1 MSDPKTS
8 TYLISDARKALAQSR
23 LSSALASLAEAANA
37 LGDWETGRAV
47 TELSDAY
54 SALLNYMSLGVADP
68 ERHNLYHSFLRTAAE
83 LCDDLSRADSVR
95 HADTAYARTRRT
107 LQALPGRGDLTQF
120 YSAPAPLRD
129 RFDALWTSPRLT
141 AAEQDAL
148 QNFFTAPTLFKEET
162 PTGREAAQFMAAGA
176 LTLALLSMFD
186 VRKLHLLLDGC
197 SLPSA
202 PLRARCI
209 VGVTLAVLQHSN
221 RIADYPDAAARL
233 TELLS
238 REECAAAMCEIQQ
251 QALLTLAT
259 PHIEKS
265 LREDILPEVMRQAK
279 NMGTP
284 KAGDNID
291 IDEIARQL
299 DPEGQDTAVWNVEA
313 DAPWRRKIQEIQKFA
328 EQGADV
334 FLPTFK
340 QLMQRMPFFNV
351 VANWFCPFTAE
362 HPDFPIR
369 SANSSFVQAFM
380 AQSMACETDKFA
392 FCFIADSFSSFT
404 GGAAGAALG
413 EQLKKMLE
421 ENDIAARFNA
431 ADAPPRSFLEEL
443 RVYMKDLRRFFSLS
457 PYRRDGASPLQQH
470 LLMTDNQWLAPALGH
485 PAALIAAADI
495 AMHVQSFANAYRLY
509 SDYLCHTT
517 VIEPQAHAEALQKLG
532 YCREQLG
539 ELVDAEEVY
548 NKALLL
554 CGDNSWVLARLAK
567 LHSRRADYV
576 GAAELYDRVA
586 QLTEETDTTPLVR
599 AAECYLLAAMPEEAR
614 QRLFKADYL
623 KPEQPRTRRA
633 LAWSSLLMEKYEDA
647 NRLYS
652 WLLERQP
659 TAADCQNAAH
669 LAWLTRSLPEALP
682 LYRRALQLSEAG
694 TPPAALFRADR
705 SFLLSHGLKEEDLQL
720 AADLLEAN
728 MP

>member
-8 TYLISDARKALAQSR
+8 TYLISDAQKALAQSR

-47 TELSDAY
+47 SELSNAY

-68 ERHNLYHSFLRTAAE
+68 DRHNLYHSFLRTAAE
-83 LCDDLSRADSVR
+83 LCDDLSRVDSVR

-107 LQALPGRGDLTQF
+107 LQALPGRGDLMQL

-162 PTGREAAQFMAAGA
+162 PTGREAAQLMAAGA

-197 SLPSA
+197 SSPSA

-238 REECAAAMCEIQQ
+238 REECAAAVCEIQQ

-299 DPEGQDTAVWNVEA
+299 DPEGQETAVWNVEA

-380 AQSMACETDKFA
+380 AQPMACETDKFA

-457 PYRRDGASPLQQH
+457 PYRRDGVSPLQQH
-470 LLMTDNQWLAPALGH
+470 LLMTDNQWLAPALQR
-485 PAALIAAADI
+485 PDALIAAADI
-495 AMHVQSFANAYRLY
+495 ALHVQSFDNAYRLY
-509 SDYLCHTT
+509 SDYLNHPEGT
-517 VIEPQAHAEALQKLG
+517 EPQAQAEALQKLG

-539 ELVDAEEVY
+539 EPVDAEEAY
-548 NKALLL
+548 GKALLL
-554 CGDNSWVLARLAK
+554 SGDNPWVLARLAR
-567 LHSRRADYV
+567 LHSRRADYA
-576 GAAELYDRVA
+576 GAAALYDRVA
-586 QLTEETDTTPLVR
+586 QLTDEADTTPLVR

-614 QRLFKADYL
+614 QRLYKADYL
-623 KPEQPRTRRA
+623 RPEQPRTRRA

-647 NRLYS
+647 ERLYS

-728 MP
+728 LP

>member
-47 TELSDAY
+47 SELSNAY

-68 ERHNLYHSFLRTAAE
+68 DRHNLYHSFLRTAAE

-107 LQALPGRGDLTQF
+107 LQALPGRGDLMQL

-162 PTGREAAQFMAAGA
+162 PTGREAAQLMAAGA

-186 VRKLHLLLDGC
+186 VRKLQLLLDGC
-197 SLPSA
+197 SAPAA

-209 VGVTLAVLQHSN
+209 VGIVLAVLQHGG
-221 RIADYPDAAARL
+221 RLADYPDAAAQL
-233 TELLS
+233 TALFS
-238 REECAAAMCEIQQ
+238 REECAEAVREIQR

-259 PHIEKS
+259 RQIEKS

-284 KAGDNID
+284 PADGKVDF
-291 IDEIARQL
+291 DEIARQL
-299 DPEGQDTAVWNVEA
+299 DAGSHDAAEWSVEA
-313 DAPWRRKIQEIQKFA
+313 DAPWRRKILEIQKFA

-334 FLPTFK
+334 FLPTFQ
-340 QLMQRMPFFNV
+340 QLMRRMPFFNV
-351 VANWFCPFTAE
+351 VSNWFCPFME
-362 HPDFPIR
+362 DCPDFPAR
-369 SANSSFVQAFM
+369 GASSSFMRAFM
-380 AQSMACETDKFA
+380 AQPVACETDKYA
-392 FCFIADSFSSFT
+392 FSFVVDSFSSFT

-457 PYRRDGASPLQQH
+457 PYRRDGVSPLQQH
-470 LLMTDNQWLAPALGH
+470 LLMTDNQWLAPALQR
-485 PAALIAAADI
+485 PDALIAAADI
-495 AMHVQSFANAYRLY
+495 ALHVQSFDNAYRLY
-509 SDYLCHTT
+509 SDYLNHPEGT
-517 VIEPQAHAEALQKLG
+517 EPQAQAEALQKLG

-539 ELVDAEEVY
+539 EPVDAEEVY

-614 QRLFKADYL
+614 QRLFKADYI

-647 NRLYS
+647 ERLYS

-705 SFLLSHGLKEEDLQL
+705 SFLLSNGLKEEDLQL

>member
-47 TELSDAY
+47 SELSNAY

-68 ERHNLYHSFLRTAAE
+68 DRHNLYHSFLRTAAE

-107 LQALPGRGDLTQF
+107 LQALPGRGDLMQL

-162 PTGREAAQFMAAGA
+162 PTGREAAQLMAAGA

-186 VRKLHLLLDGC
+186 VRKLYLLLDGC
-197 SLPSA
+197 SSPAA

-209 VGVTLAVLQHSN
+209 VGIVLAVLQHGG
-221 RIADYPDAAARL
+221 RLADYPDAAARL

-238 REECAAAMCEIQQ
+238 REECAAAVCEIQQ

-279 NMGTP
+279 KMGTP
-284 KAGDNID
+284 PADGKVDF
-291 IDEIARQL
+291 DEIARQL
-299 DPEGQDTAVWNVEA
+299 DAGSYDAAEWSVEA
-313 DAPWRRKIQEIQKFA
+313 DAPWRRKILEIQKFA

-334 FLPTFK
+334 FLPTFQ
-340 QLMQRMPFFNV
+340 QLMRRMPFFNV
-351 VANWFCPFTAE
+351 VSNWFCPFME
-362 HPDFPIR
+362 DCPDFPAR
-369 SANSSFVQAFM
+369 GASSSFMRAFM
-380 AQSMACETDKFA
+380 AQPVACETDKYA
-392 FCFIADSFSSFT
+392 FSLVVDSFSSFT
-404 GGAAGAALG
+404 GGAGGTALG
-413 EQLKKMLE
+413 EQLQKMLE
-421 ENDIAARFNA
+421 ENDFAARFNA
-431 ADAPPRSFLEEL
+431 ADAPPRSFADEL

-457 PYRRDGASPLQQH
+457 PYSRDGVSPLQQH
-470 LLMTDNQWLAPALGH
+470 LLMTDNQWLAPALQR
-485 PAALIAAADI
+485 PDALIAAADI
-495 AMHVQSFANAYRLY
+495 ALHVQSFDNAYRLY
-509 SDYLCHTT
+509 SDYLNHLEGT
-517 VIEPQAHAEALQKLG
+517 EPQTQAEALQKLG

-539 ELVDAEEVY
+539 EPVDAEEAY
-548 NKALLL
+548 GKALILS
-554 CGDNSWVLARLAK
+554 GDNPWVLARLAR
-567 LHSRRADYV
+567 LHSRRADYA
-576 GAAELYDRVA
+576 GAAALYDRVA
-586 QLTEETDTTPLVR
+586 QLTDEADTTPLVR

-647 NRLYS
+647 ERLYS
-652 WLLERQP
+652 WLLEHRP
-659 TAADCQNAAH
+659 TADDCQNAAH
-669 LAWLTRSLPEALP
+669 LAWLKRSLPEALP

-705 SFLLSHGLKEEDLQL
+705 EFLLAHGLKDEDLLL

-728 MP
+728 IP

>member
-1 MSDPKTS
+1 M
-8 TYLISDARKALAQSR
+8 ISDAQKALAQSR
-23 LSSALASLAEAANA
+23 LSSALVSLAEAANA
-37 LGDWETGRAV
+37 LGDWETGRGV
-47 TELSDAY
+47 SELSNAY

-68 ERHNLYHSFLRTAAE
+68 DRHNLYHSFLRTAAE

-107 LQALPGRGDLTQF
+107 LQALPGRGDLTQL
-120 YSAPAPLRD
+120 YSAPATLRD

-141 AAEQDAL
+141 VAEQDAL
-148 QNFFTAPTLFKEET
+148 QNFFTAPTLYKEET
-162 PTGREAAQFMAAGA
+162 PTGREAAQLMAAGA

-197 SLPSA
+197 SSPSA

-209 VGVTLAVLQHSN
+209 VGVTLAVLQHGN

-238 REECAAAMCEIQQ
+238 REECVAAVCEIQQ

-299 DPEGQDTAVWNVEA
+299 DPEGQDAAVWNVEA

-351 VANWFCPFTAE
+351 VANWFCPFTEE
-362 HPDFPIR
+362 HPDFPAR

-380 AQSMACETDKFA
+380 AQPMACETDKFA
-392 FCFIADSFSSFT
+392 FRFIADSFSSFT
-404 GGAAGAALG
+404 GGATGAALG

-431 ADAPPRSFLEEL
+431 ADAPPRSFMEEL

-457 PYRRDGASPLQQH
+457 PYRRNGASPLQQH
-470 LLMTDNQWLAPALGH
+470 LLMTDNQWLAPALGC

-509 SDYLCHTT
+509 SDYLSHAAG
-517 VIEPQAHAEALQKLG
+517 IEPQAQAEALQKLG

-586 QLTEETDTTPLVR
+586 QLTDETDTTPLVR

-647 NRLYS
+647 ERLYN

-669 LAWLTRSLPEALP
+669 LAWITRSLPEALP
-682 LYRRALQLSEAG
+682 LYRRALQLSEEG
-694 TPPAALFRADR
+694 TQPAALFRADR

-728 MP
+728 LP

>member
-8 TYLISDARKALAQSR
+8 TYLISDAQKALAQSR

-47 TELSDAY
+47 SELSNAY

-68 ERHNLYHSFLRTAAE
+68 DRHNLYHSFLRTAAE

-107 LQALPGRGDLTQF
+107 LQALPGRDDLVQL

-197 SLPSA
+197 SSPSA

-238 REECAAAMCEIQQ
+238 REECAAAVCEIQQ

-340 QLMQRMPFFNV
+340 QLMQRMSFFNV

-369 SANSSFVQAFM
+369 SVNSSFVQAFM
-380 AQSMACETDKFA
+380 AQPMACETDKFA

-457 PYRRDGASPLQQH
+457 PYRRDGVSPLQQH

-495 AMHVQSFANAYRLY
+495 AMHVQSFDNAYRLY
-509 SDYLCHTT
+509 SDYLCHTAG
-517 VIEPQAHAEALQKLG
+517 IEPQAHAEALQKLG

-554 CGDNSWVLARLAK
+554 CGDNSWVLARLAR

-647 NRLYS
+647 ERLYS

>member
-1 MSDPKTS
+1 MSDSKTS
-8 TYLISDARKALAQSR
+8 TYLISDAQKALSQSR

-47 TELSDAY
+47 SELSNAY

-68 ERHNLYHSFLRTAAE
+68 DRHNLYHSFLRTAAE

-95 HADTAYARTRRT
+95 HANTAYARTRRT
-107 LQALPGRGDLTQF
+107 LQALPGRGDLTQL

-197 SLPSA
+197 SSPSV

-233 TELLS
+233 AELLS
-238 REECAAAMCEIQQ
+238 REECAAAVCEIQQ

-284 KAGDNID
+284 KDGDNID

-340 QLMQRMPFFNV
+340 QLMLRMPFFNV

-369 SANSSFVQAFM
+369 SANSSFVQVFM
-380 AQSMACETDKFA
+380 AQPMACETDKFA

-457 PYRRDGASPLQQH
+457 PYSRDGVSPLQQH
-470 LLMTDNQWLAPALGH
+470 LLMTDNQWLAPALGR

-509 SDYLCHTT
+509 SDYLNHPEST
-517 VIEPQAHAEALQKLG
+517 EPQAQAEALQKLG

-539 ELVDAEEVY
+539 EPVDAEEVY

-647 NRLYS
+647 ERLYS

-694 TPPAALFRADR
+694 TPPAVLFRADR
-705 SFLLSHGLKEEDLQL
+705 SFLLSHGLKEEDLLL

>member
-1 MSDPKTS
+1 MSDSKTS
-8 TYLISDARKALAQSR
+8 TYLISDAQKALSQSR

-47 TELSDAY
+47 SELSNAY

-68 ERHNLYHSFLRTAAE
+68 DRHNLYHSFLRTAAE

-95 HADTAYARTRRT
+95 HANTAYARTRRT
-107 LQALPGRGDLTQF
+107 LQALPGRGDLTQL

-197 SLPSA
+197 SSPSV

-233 TELLS
+233 AELLS
-238 REECAAAMCEIQQ
+238 REECAAAVCEIQQ

-284 KAGDNID
+284 KDGDNID

-340 QLMQRMPFFNV
+340 QLMLRMPFFNV

-369 SANSSFVQAFM
+369 SANSSFVQVFM
-380 AQSMACETDKFA
+380 AQPMACETDKFA

-457 PYRRDGASPLQQH
+457 PYSRDGVSPLQQH
-470 LLMTDNQWLAPALGH
+470 LLMTDNQWLAPALQR
-485 PAALIAAADI
+485 PDALIAAADI
-495 AMHVQSFANAYRLY
+495 ALHVQSFDNAYRLY
-509 SDYLCHTT
+509 SDYLNHPEAT
-517 VIEPQAHAEALQKLG
+517 EPQAQAEALQKLG

-539 ELVDAEEVY
+539 EPVDAEEAY
-548 NKALLL
+548 GKALLL
-554 CGDNSWVLARLAK
+554 SGDNPWVLARLAR
-567 LHSRRADYV
+567 LHSRRADYA
-576 GAAELYDRVA
+576 GAAALYDRVA
-586 QLTEETDTTPLVR
+586 QLTDEADTTPLVR

-614 QRLFKADYL
+614 QRLYKADYL

-647 NRLYS
+647 ERLYS
-652 WLLERQP
+652 WLLEHRP
-659 TAADCQNAAH
+659 TADDCQNAAH
-669 LAWLTRSLPEALP
+669 LAWLKRSLPEALP

-705 SFLLSHGLKEEDLQL
+705 EFLLAHGLKDEDLLL

-728 MP
+728 IP

>member
-47 TELSDAY
+47 SELSNAY

-68 ERHNLYHSFLRTAAE
+68 DRHNLYHSFLRTAAE

-107 LQALPGRGDLTQF
+107 LQALPGRGDLTQL

-148 QNFFTAPTLFKEET
+148 QNFFTVPTLFKEET
-162 PTGREAAQFMAAGA
+162 PTGREAAQLMAAGA

-197 SLPSA
+197 SSPSA

-238 REECAAAMCEIQQ
+238 REECAAAVCEIQQ

-279 NMGTP
+279 NMGMP

-362 HPDFPIR
+362 HPDFPAR

-380 AQSMACETDKFA
+380 AQPMACETDKFA

-404 GGAAGAALG
+404 GGATGAALG

-470 LLMTDNQWLAPALGH
+470 LLMTDNQWLAPALGR

-509 SDYLCHTT
+509 SDYLSHAAG
-517 VIEPQAHAEALQKLG
+517 IEPQAQAEALQKLG

-539 ELVDAEEVY
+539 ELVDAEEIY

-647 NRLYS
+647 ERLYS

-669 LAWLTRSLPEALP
+669 LAWITRSLPEALP

-728 MP
+728 LP

>member
-1 MSDPKTS
+1 M
-8 TYLISDARKALAQSR
+8 
-23 LSSALASLAEAANA
+23 
-37 LGDWETGRAV
+37 
-47 TELSDAY
+47 
-54 SALLNYMSLGVADP
+54 
-68 ERHNLYHSFLRTAAE
+68 
-83 LCDDLSRADSVR
+83 
-95 HADTAYARTRRT
+95 
-107 LQALPGRGDLTQF
+107 
-120 YSAPAPLRD
+120 
-129 RFDALWTSPRLT
+129 
-141 AAEQDAL
+141 
-148 QNFFTAPTLFKEET
+148 
-162 PTGREAAQFMAAGA
+162 
-176 LTLALLSMFD
+176 
-186 VRKLHLLLDGC
+186 
-197 SLPSA
+197 
-202 PLRARCI
+202 
-209 VGVTLAVLQHSN
+209 GVTLAVLQHSN

-238 REECAAAMCEIQQ
+238 REECAAAVCEIQQ

-380 AQSMACETDKFA
+380 AQPMACETDKFA

-509 SDYLCHTT
+509 SDYLCHTAG
-517 VIEPQAHAEALQKLG
+517 IEPQAHAEALQKLG

-647 NRLYS
+647 ERLYS

-728 MP
+728 LP

>member
-47 TELSDAY
+47 SELSNAY

-68 ERHNLYHSFLRTAAE
+68 DRHNLYHSFLRTAAE

-107 LQALPGRGDLTQF
+107 LQALPGRGDLMQL

-162 PTGREAAQFMAAGA
+162 PTGREAAQLMAAGA

-186 VRKLHLLLDGC
+186 VRKLQLLLDGC
-197 SLPSA
+197 SAPAA

-209 VGVTLAVLQHSN
+209 VGIVLAVLQHGS
-221 RIADYPDAAARL
+221 RLADYPDAAAQL
-233 TELLS
+233 TALFS
-238 REECAAAMCEIQQ
+238 REECAEAVREIQR

-259 PHIEKS
+259 RQIEKS

-279 NMGTP
+279 KMGTP
-284 KAGDNID
+284 PADGKVDF
-291 IDEIARQL
+291 DEIARRL
-299 DPEGQDTAVWNVEA
+299 DAGSYDAAEWSVEA
-313 DAPWRRKIQEIQKFA
+313 DAPWRRKILEIQKFA

-334 FLPTFK
+334 FLPTFQ
-340 QLMQRMPFFNV
+340 QLMRRMPFFNV
-351 VANWFCPFTAE
+351 VSNWFCPFME
-362 HPDFPIR
+362 DCPDFPAR
-369 SANSSFVQAFM
+369 GASSSFMRAFM
-380 AQSMACETDKFA
+380 AQPVACETDKYA
-392 FCFIADSFSSFT
+392 FSLVVDSFSSFT
-404 GGAAGAALG
+404 GGAGGTALG
-413 EQLKKMLE
+413 EQLQKMLE
-421 ENDIAARFNA
+421 ENDFAARFNA
-431 ADAPPRSFLEEL
+431 ADAPPRSFADEL

-457 PYRRDGASPLQQH
+457 PYSRDGVSPLQQH
-470 LLMTDNQWLAPALGH
+470 LLMTDNQWLAPALQR
-485 PAALIAAADI
+485 PDALIAAADI
-495 AMHVQSFANAYRLY
+495 ALHVQSFDNAYRLY
-509 SDYLCHTT
+509 SDYLNHPEGT
-517 VIEPQAHAEALQKLG
+517 EPQAQAEALQKLG

-539 ELVDAEEVY
+539 EPVDAEEAY
-548 NKALLL
+548 GKALLL
-554 CGDNSWVLARLAK
+554 SGDNPWVLARLAR
-567 LHSRRADYV
+567 LHSRRADYA
-576 GAAELYDRVA
+576 GAAALYDRVA
-586 QLTEETDTTPLVR
+586 QLTDEADTTPLVR

-614 QRLFKADYL
+614 QRLYKADYL

-647 NRLYS
+647 ERLYS
-652 WLLERQP
+652 WLLEHRP
-659 TAADCQNAAH
+659 TADDCQNAAH

-705 SFLLSHGLKEEDLQL
+705 EFLLAHGLKDEDLLL

-728 MP
+728 LP